1 MIRTIELFAGIGAQ
15 RQALKEAGI
24 EHEIVA
30 ISEVD
35 KYACMAYEA
44 LHGRTENVG
53 DIRKVDRL
61 PEADLWTYSFPCADI
76 SLSGRMRGFTRGSG
90 TQSSLLWEV
99 QRLLQR
105 AKDDGTL
112 PRFLLME
119 NVKNIVSKRFYP
131 LFKEWLDFLASL
143 GYRTDWKILNAKD
156 YGIPQNRERCFAV
169 SVLGGSDPFPFPDKI
184 PLTSRLS
191 DYLEKKVPSKYFM
204 SDRLITYMTSMK
216 GRNGYVRG
224 LKFRPVGYDAEYAWM
239 ITTSTGS
246 RPMDNFVL
254 VPVEELEKRCSDC
267 TRIDGKAEG
276 VVVLPQATKAGYAV
290 AREGDGVYIN
300 RVQWKRGVVQKGV
313 IPTLKTSGTDVGVV
327 TRDEN
332 SLVTIRWL
340 TPRECWRL
348 MGWKDNDIDK
358 VVKLGI
364 SDTQMYKLAGNSIVV
379 KILHLVF
386 LNLGNPALISRGK
399 QS

>member
-24 EHEIVA
+24 EHRAVA

-61 PEADLWTYSFPCADI
+61 PEADLWTYSFPCTDI
-76 SLSGRMRGFTRGSG
+76 SLSGRMKGFNRGSG
-90 TQSSLLWEV
+90 TQSSLIWEV
-99 QRLLQR
+99 QRLLQG

-169 SVLGGSDPFPFPDKI
+169 SVLGGGDQFPFPDKI

-216 GRNGYVRG
+216 SRNGYVRG
-224 LKFRPVGYDAEYAWM
+224 LKFRPVGYDSEWAWT

-246 RPMDNFVL
+246 RPTDNFIL

-267 TRIDGKAEG
+267 VQINSDAEG
-276 VVVLPQATKAGYAV
+276 IVVLPQATKAGYAV
-290 AREGDGVYIN
+290 AQEGDGIYIN
-300 RVQWKRGVVQKGV
+300 RVQWKRGVVQKGM

-332 SLVTIRWL
+332 SLVTIRRL
-340 TPRECWRL
+340 SPRECWRL
-348 MGWKDNDIDK
+348 MGWKDVDIDK
-358 VVKLGI
+358 VIGFGV
-364 SDTQMYKLAGNSIVV
+364 SDTQMYKLAGNSIV
-379 KILHLVF
+379 INCLQRIFAF
-386 LNLGNPALISRGK
+386 LG
-399 QS
+399 

>member
-119 NVKNIVSKRFYP
+119 NVKNIVSKR
-131 LFKEWLDFLASL
+131 KTRRSL
-143 GYRTDWKILNAKD
+143 S
-156 YGIPQNRERCFAV
+156 F
-169 SVLGGSDPFPFPDKI
+169 
-184 PLTSRLS
+184 
-191 DYLEKKVPSKYFM
+191 
-204 SDRLITYMTSMK
+204 SMVVDMQ
-216 GRNGYVRG
+216 RSMVRR
-224 LKFRPVGYDAEYAWM
+224 F
-239 ITTSTGS
+239 
-246 RPMDNFVL
+246 F
-254 VPVEELEKRCSDC
+254 
-267 TRIDGKAEG
+267 
-276 VVVLPQATKAGYAV
+276 
-290 AREGDGVYIN
+290 
-300 RVQWKRGVVQKGV
+300 WKRETGFELRTRPDGSSLRRRRKG
-313 IPTLKTSGTDVGVV
+313 
-327 TRDEN
+327 
-332 SLVTIRWL
+332 
-340 TPRECWRL
+340 
-348 MGWKDNDIDK
+348 
-358 VVKLGI
+358 
-364 SDTQMYKLAGNSIVV
+364 
-379 KILHLVF
+379 
-386 LNLGNPALISRGK
+386 
-399 QS
+399 